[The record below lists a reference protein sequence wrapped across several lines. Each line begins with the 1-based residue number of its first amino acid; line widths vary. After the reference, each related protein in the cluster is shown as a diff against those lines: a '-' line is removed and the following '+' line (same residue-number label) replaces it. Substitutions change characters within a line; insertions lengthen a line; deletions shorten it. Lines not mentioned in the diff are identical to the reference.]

1 MDREEIE
8 KFLKDNAQ
16 PKFRLDQILKA
27 VYQDG
32 VSDFSEISTLS
43 KDLREKLSAKMK
55 VLSFEVE
62 KVLEAEDKQS
72 AKALFK
78 LTAGHPDSPAG
89 EEGSNNTDYI
99 ESVLI
104 SPKPNTFSVC
114 VSSQVGCPMRC
125 EFCATGKMGLKRN
138 LTAEEITDQVL
149 FWQQYLQKSKIQNT
163 KSKKNP
169 NSKIGNWDLE
179 IGNYNISNVVY
190 MGMGEPFLN
199 WEEVKKSLEIL
210 TDKNIFG
217 FGSRGI
223 SVSTCGIPSGIENFG
238 KDFPQMNLAISLHF
252 ASEEKRKKYMPVA
265 KSYDLE
271 KLKQSLQKYFQL
283 SNRKVFI
290 EYVMLDGINDSQE
303 DAEKLLK
310 YLQSIGKKQLLH
322 VNLIR
327 YNDASGDFAPS
338 SKNKTENFKKYLQ
351 DNGIS
356 ATIRKSLGQEI
367 QGACGQLATFD
378 VKK

>member
-1 MDREEIE
+1 MDISKLE
-8 KFLKDNAQ
+8 KFLKDNGQ
-16 PKFRLDQILKA
+16 PKFRLDQIAKA

-32 VSDFSEISTLS
+32 ISDFAEISTLS
-43 KDLREKLSAKMK
+43 KELREKLSNEMRI
-55 VLSFEVE
+55 LSFTVE
-62 KVLEAEDKQS
+62 KVLEARDKQS
-72 AKALFK
+72 AKALLK
-78 LTAGHPDSPAG
+78 LSDGNLLET
-89 EEGSNNTDYI
+89 
-99 ESVLI
+99 VLI

-149 FWQQYLQKSKIQNT
+149 FWIQYR
-163 KSKKNP
+163 KKV
-169 NSKIGNWDLE
+169 SDL
-179 IGNYNISNVVY
+179 GFRASNFTIVF

-210 TDKNIFG
+210 TDQKIFG
-217 FGSRGI
+217 FGSRSI
-223 SVSTCGIPSGIENFG
+223 SVSTCGIPEGIENFG
-238 KDFPQMNLAISLHF
+238 RDFPQMNLAISLHF
-252 ASEEKRKKYMPVA
+252 AIEEKRKKYMPVA
-265 KSYDLE
+265 KNYDLE
-271 KLKQSLQKYFQL
+271 KLKQSLQKYFQI

-290 EYVMLDGINDSQE
+290 EYVMLDGINDGKE
-303 DAEKLLK
+303 DMKKLVS

-327 YNDASGDFAPS
+327 YNRSNIVPSLSAEGGRVEESNDTLSFAPS

-356 ATIRKSLGQEI
+356 ATIRKSLGDEI

-378 VKK
+378 AKK

>member
-1 MDREEIE
+1 MNIQKLE
-8 KFLKDNAQ
+8 KFLKDNNQ
-16 PKFRLDQILKA
+16 PKFRLDQIIKA

-32 VSDFSEISTLS
+32 ISDFAEISTLS
-43 KDLREKLSAKMK
+43 KDLRESLSKEMRI
-55 VLSFEVE
+55 LSFTVE
-62 KVLEAEDKQS
+62 KVLEAKDKQS
-72 AKALFK
+72 AKALLK
-78 LTAGHPDSPAG
+78 LTAGHPELA
-89 EEGSNNTDYI
+89 EGSNDYI

-138 LTAEEITDQVL
+138 LTAEEITDQIL
-149 FWQQYLQKSKIQNT
+149 FWKQYLQKSKIQNP
-163 KSKKNP
+163 KSKKNL
-169 NSKIGNWDLE
+169 NSIIGNWDLE

-210 TDKNIFG
+210 TDQKLFG
-217 FGSRGI
+217 FGSRSI
-223 SVSTCGIPSGIENFG
+223 SVSTCGIPEGIEEFG
-238 KDFPQMNLAISLHF
+238 KSFPQMNLAISLHF
-252 ASEEKRKKYMPVA
+252 ADEEKRKKYMPVA
-265 KSYDLE
+265 QNYDLE
-271 KLKQSLQKYFQL
+271 KLRQSLQKYFQI

-290 EYVMLDGINDSQE
+290 EYVMLDGINDGKE
-303 DAEKLLK
+303 DMEKLVS
-310 YLQSIGKKQLLH
+310 YLQSVGKKQLLH

-327 YNDASGDFAPS
+327 YNSASGDFKPS

-356 ATIRKSLGQEI
+356 ATIRKRLGDEI
-367 QGACGQLATFD
+367 QGACGQLAG
-378 VKK
+378 V